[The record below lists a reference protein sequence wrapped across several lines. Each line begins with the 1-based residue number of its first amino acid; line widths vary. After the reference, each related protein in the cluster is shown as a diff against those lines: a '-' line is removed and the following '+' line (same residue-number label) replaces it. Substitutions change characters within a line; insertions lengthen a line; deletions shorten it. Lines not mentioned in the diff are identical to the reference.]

1 MKPKLYLR
9 RFRSQRG
16 FGLILFRTDRL
27 NPSRPYFVLFLRP
40 REHRVLLRLPRHL
53 VGLSWWPP
61 RFWNSA
67 ALLTERRAGT
77 AT

>member
-9 RFRSQRG
+9 RFRSANG
-16 FGLILFRTDRL
+16 FGLILFRPDWP
-27 NPSRPYFVLFLRP
+27 NSGPYFVLLLRP
-40 REHRVLLRLPRHL
+40 RQHRVLLRVLRHV
-53 VGLSWWPP
+53 VGLSWWSP

-67 ALLTERRAGT
+67 ALLTERRTRT